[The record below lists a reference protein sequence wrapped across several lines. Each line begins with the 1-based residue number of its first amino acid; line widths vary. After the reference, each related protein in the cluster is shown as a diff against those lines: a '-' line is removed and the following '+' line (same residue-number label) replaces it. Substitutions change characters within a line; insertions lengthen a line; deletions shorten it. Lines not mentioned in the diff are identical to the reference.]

1 MNSIQC
7 LARAMTPKR
16 PATQAG
22 VGETICNRTSLNKSH
37 SLSARKPPCSTFK
50 RPNSTLLRHTVVCRE
65 ICGLGMSG
73 QYLVVERHD
82 EVGALISGFNQ
93 LLGTLFERQL
103 ALTESE
109 SRLTAVL
116 DQTNIHLWAFD
127 GRKLT

>member
-1 MNSIQC
+1 
-7 LARAMTPKR
+7 
-16 PATQAG
+16 
-22 VGETICNRTSLNKSH
+22 
-37 SLSARKPPCSTFK
+37 
-50 RPNSTLLRHTVVCRE
+50 
-65 ICGLGMSG
+65 MSG

-82 EVGALISGFNQ
+82 EVGALISGFNP